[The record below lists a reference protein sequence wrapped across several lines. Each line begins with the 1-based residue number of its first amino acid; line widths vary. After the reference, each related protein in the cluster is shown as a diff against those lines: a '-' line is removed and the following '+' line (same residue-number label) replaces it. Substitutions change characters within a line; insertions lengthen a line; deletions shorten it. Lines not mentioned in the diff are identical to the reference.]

1 MTVQHG
7 TLPVSLPDDI
17 PPAIVPLVPTA
28 LAMIERHFPAAR
40 RVEGVM
46 GSDPEVGDIGS
57 EWLELRLA
65 VEGSVQELLHAD
77 SAFAKEWVAAVP
89 FPEHLLI
96 HLFFK
101 FL

>member
-1 MTVQHG
+1 MTIHHG
-7 TLPVSLPDDI
+7 TIPVSLPDNI
-17 PPAIVPLVPTA
+17 PPAIERLVPTA
-28 LAMIERHFPAAR
+28 LAMMERHFPAAQ

-57 EWLELRLA
+57 EWLELRLSLEA
-65 VEGSVQELLHAD
+65 SVQEVLDAD
-77 SAFAKEWVAAVP
+77 SAFSKEWLAAVP

-96 HLFFK
+96 HLSFK